1 MVKGPA
7 PFDQGLFLMHLHKGK
22 EYFEQNEFQKAR
34 EELEAAY
41 NLRPQD
47 EKVLNLL
54 GMSYFK
60 LEMLPQAEEM
70 YVTLAANNPEIY
82 TLQSNLGLIRLKLNK
97 LDQAEESLT
106 NALELQ
112 PTNPKAHFYLGL
124 LYEKLQ
130 KWDKAL
136 VHFEHAKAEK
146 MIAKMKQKLSEVSK
160 DEELLP
166 FEVLEILAKEEA
178 YAQQQQFEPGYM
190 PDALVAEKLAYSRE
204 EAPYASDKEVVAAE
218 SEWVERNV
226 STGKMR
232 RRDVIEALERLEQRE
247 NDPMNVMDDAVPMQD
262 TVEEHLWADPI
273 QASDEVP
280 AEEPSDQEQPEVE
293 QESEHPGSNGEDSEF
308 LQSSESSA
316 SFLLAEETAADIST
330 FLAQSRMDQD
340 EEVSEEEVDEEMSSP
355 ILSMTESLSSP
366 DDFAEE
372 EETSAREQDSN
383 VEEESSF
390 EKDVEGPFE
399 EDTPLVEE
407 SPAESEQVLD
417 DISEMSSSF
426 SEPKTIDET
435 QMMSAIIGDSA
446 SLEDTAVPIP
456 KEKAKQPEL
465 PPAAEV
471 EVSVFAGERK
481 LDPEPPAYQATNL
494 DQFSRDRFHVQPLIG
509 ADRFLLI
516 DPHLLEII
524 IAEKLICRKGTIS
537 SFTGNLQFQPLP
549 EEATPF
555 VQVAGTGVLFLAD
568 RRQEIFIVSLN
579 NESIYVE
586 TNHLIVAQS
595 ALKVEP
601 HSFEQRSGE
610 KRFSFMKISGRG
622 TIALTCQ
629 TKPLTLNVFEAM
641 PANIPADAIIAWSGK
656 LTPSSVAD
664 DELRNIM
671 ASGQDLALLRF
682 TGNGDVVVEQGGL
695 WGDRRSKQ

>member
-1 MVKGPA
+1 
-7 PFDQGLFLMHLHKGK
+7 MHLHKGK

-41 NLRPQD
+41 HFRPQD

-97 LDQAEESLT
+97 LEQAEESLT

-136 VHFEHAKAEK
+136 IHFQDARADK
-146 MIAKMKQKLSEVSK
+146 MISKIKEKLAERAKD
-160 DEELLP
+160 DEMLP
-166 FEVLEILAKEEA
+166 FEVMEVLVEEEA

-190 PDALVAEKLAYSRE
+190 PDALVAEKVGYTRE
-204 EAPYASDKEVVAAE
+204 ETPYVSEKEIVTAE
-218 SEWVERNV
+218 SEWVEHNV

-247 NDPMNVMDDAVPMQD
+247 TDQVMDDAVPMPGHP
-262 TVEEHLWADPI
+262 VEEQALWEDPLSGPI
-273 QASDEVP
+273 EVP
-280 AEEPSDQEQPEVE
+280 ADVVVAPE
-293 QESEHPGSNGEDSEF
+293 
-308 LQSSESSA
+308 ESSKEQTDSTEPAQFLEPDTAPGTA

-330 FLAQSRMDQD
+330 FLAQSRMEREGMENGPEEDSSAVSELNDEARVSAEFVEERLSQEDHNASPEEVENLEEQPSD
-340 EEVSEEEVDEEMSSP
+340 EEFIFD
-355 ILSMTESLSSP
+355 
-366 DDFAEE
+366 
-372 EETSAREQDSN
+372 
-383 VEEESSF
+383 
-390 EKDVEGPFE
+390 KDVEGPFE
-399 EDTPLVEE
+399 EENELVDEN
-407 SPAESEQVLD
+407 SAESAE
-417 DISEMSSSF
+417 ISP
-426 SEPKTIDET
+426 EPEENRGFMIEERMIDET
-435 QMMSAIIGDSA
+435 QTLSAIVGGPPQ
-446 SLEDTAVPIP
+446 LEDQPVVANDEQSAEMDTAPVS
-456 KEKAKQPEL
+456 EAG
-465 PPAAEV
+465 A
-471 EVSVFAGERK
+471 SVFAGERK
-481 LDPEPPAYQATNL
+481 LDPEPPSYQATNL
-494 DQFSRDRFHVQPLIG
+494 DQFSRDRFYVQPLIG

-524 IAEKLICRKGTIS
+524 ISEKLVCRKGTIS
-537 SFTGNLQFQPLP
+537 SFTGNLQFQPWQGD
-549 EEATPF
+549 TDQSISF
-555 VQVAGTGVLFLAD
+555 IQVAGPGVLFLAD
-568 RRQEIFIVSLN
+568 RRQEIFIISLN

-586 TNHLIVAQS
+586 ANHLIVAQS
-595 ALKVEP
+595 GLKMEP

-610 KRFSFMKISGRG
+610 RRFSFMKISGRG
-622 TIALTCQ
+622 TIALTCH

-656 LTPSSVAD
+656 LTPSSTSD
-664 DELRNIM
+664 EELRNIM
-671 ASGQDLALLRF
+671 MSGQDTVLLRF
-682 TGNGDVVVEQGGL
+682 TGNGDVVVEQGSL
-695 WGDRRSKQ
+695 WGDRRSK

>member
-1 MVKGPA
+1 
-7 PFDQGLFLMHLHKGK
+7 
-22 EYFEQNEFQKAR
+22 
-34 EELEAAY
+34 
-41 NLRPQD
+41 
-47 EKVLNLL
+47 
-54 GMSYFK
+54 
-60 LEMLPQAEEM
+60 
-70 YVTLAANNPEIY
+70 
-82 TLQSNLGLIRLKLNK
+82 
-97 LDQAEESLT
+97 
-106 NALELQ
+106 
-112 PTNPKAHFYLGL
+112 
-124 LYEKLQ
+124 
-130 KWDKAL
+130 
-136 VHFEHAKAEK
+136 
-146 MIAKMKQKLSEVSK
+146 
-160 DEELLP
+160 
-166 FEVLEILAKEEA
+166 
-178 YAQQQQFEPGYM
+178 
-190 PDALVAEKLAYSRE
+190 
-204 EAPYASDKEVVAAE
+204 
-218 SEWVERNV
+218 
-226 STGKMR
+226 
-232 RRDVIEALERLEQRE
+232 
-247 NDPMNVMDDAVPMQD
+247 
-262 TVEEHLWADPI
+262 
-273 QASDEVP
+273 
-280 AEEPSDQEQPEVE
+280 
-293 QESEHPGSNGEDSEF
+293 
-308 LQSSESSA
+308 
-316 SFLLAEETAADIST
+316 
-330 FLAQSRMDQD
+330 
-340 EEVSEEEVDEEMSSP
+340 MSSP

-426 SEPKTIDET
+426 SESKTIDET